1 MFHSIELIAVGNE
14 LLEGDVQD
22 TNTHWLCQQLT
33 GLGGRVSRAVMI
45 EDDNEAIAREI
56 RGAIERR
63 AALIITTGGL
73 GPTADDHTLQ
83 GVAFALGRE
92 TEENPQAL
100 AMLRTRYE
108 ALHRAAH
115 VGDTGLTPA
124 RRKMA
129 CLPAG
134 SEAVANPV
142 GTAPAAL
149 IRLPHTVIVSLP
161 GVPVE
166 MKAIFQT
173 SLAPL
178 WKELF
183 KNGAYHQRI
192 MVTECREEALLAP
205 FIERVAQRH
214 ERVYVKS
221 RAREFGS
228 GIRIYVTLSARGK
241 DRDEAEHLVQGA
253 WNDLASELA
262 SIGIAVSETTDRA

>member
-56 RGAIERR
+56 RGGIERR
-63 AALIITTGGL
+63 AALLITTGGL

-83 GVAFALGRE
+83 GVALALGRK

-100 AMLRTRYE
+100 AMLRERYE

-115 VGDTGLTPA
+115 VDDTGLTPA

-134 SEAVANPV
+134 SEAVANPI
-142 GTAPAAL
+142 GTAPAA
-149 IRLPHTVIVSLP
+149 IVRLPHTIIVSLP
-161 GVPVE
+161 GVPAE
-166 MKAIFQT
+166 MKGFFQT
-173 SLAPL
+173 SLTPL

-183 KNGAYHQRI
+183 KDGTYHQRI

-214 ERVYVKS
+214 ARVYVKS
-221 RAREFGS
+221 RARQFGS
-228 GIRIYVTLSARGK
+228 GIHIYVTLSARDKSRG
-241 DRDEAEHLVQGA
+241 EAEHRTQAA
-253 WNDLASELA
+253 WDDLAAELA
-262 SIGIAVSETTDRA
+262 SAGIEVSSSTSK